1 MTIATGTRLGPYE
14 ILTPLGTGGM
24 GEVYR
29 ARDAKLNRYV
39 AIKIL
44 PEAFA
49 HDDEWVSRF
58 KREAQ
63 VLASLNH
70 PNIAAI
76 YGLEESNGAH
86 GLVMELVEGATI
98 AERIALGPIALS
110 ESLPIA
116 SQIIEAL
123 EYAHEKGVIHRD
135 LKPANIKIAP
145 DGAVKILDFGLAKVF
160 GDDAVVQDS
169 KLSHSPTLIRG
180 TQAGMILGTAAY
192 MSPEQA
198 QGKPVDK
205 RSDIWS
211 FGVVLCEMLTGRQ
224 LFAGETVSDIIA
236 AVLRDKVDWS
246 ALPADT
252 PPSLRKLLGRCLE
265 RDRKR
270 RLRDIGDARNEI
282 ADMLSDDPVAAS
294 ESSAV
299 IASPNTRWREIAWS
313 LAVLLA
319 VAVGWILLRPAS
331 ATPNVPL
338 HLSITLGPTQ
348 ELGREGD
355 LLVALSPDGSRLVFV
370 AHQGSEREQLYS
382 RQMDGPEIKPIP
394 GTAGAANPCFSPD
407 GKWVLFYADNK
418 LKKVSLDGGEPQVVC
433 DASWGGA
440 SWGPGDTIV
449 FTRDYNTGLWRVP
462 AAGGV
467 PVELTSPDLPK
478 GELGHLWPQILPDGK
493 SVVFTAFSTPME
505 KASIVVLSLETRKQQ
520 VLIEGGIFAHYVST
534 GHLVYARGKT
544 MMAVPFDL
552 GSLKVT
558 GPAVSVLEDVPAHSS
573 TGNSQ
578 FSISEN
584 GVLAYIPAS
593 AWSNE
598 RTLVSVDRQGV
609 ARSLTDRLKAYAEP
623 RLSPNVRRLAI
634 TIGDGNKSNDVWI
647 YELDREVLTR
657 LTSGPTA
664 EFNPIWTPD
673 GKRIIF
679 SLESPV
685 YNLFWKAADGS
696 GAEEPLFTNGNDKY
710 PGSVS
715 PDGKTLAFGEQHP
728 ETRFD
733 VFVLPLEGERRPR
746 PFLQTPFME
755 YRPAFSP
762 DGHWLAYQSNQ
773 SGRDEVYVQAYPGPG
788 GKVQVSTDGGS
799 EPVWAQSGKELFY
812 RSGRKVLSVPIIN
825 SGAEFVAGK
834 PVQLFEGPYSSDQY
848 RPGYDVTPD
857 GQRFMMVQVPEG
869 SAPRQINV
877 IVNWFEELRRR
888 VSTDQK

>member
-1 MTIATGTRLGPYE
+1 MTLSTGTRLGPYE
-14 ILTPLGTGGM
+14 IVVPLGAGGM

-29 ARDAKLNRYV
+29 ARDTKLNRDV

-44 PEAFA
+44 PETFA

-76 YGLEESNGAH
+76 YGFEESNGAH
-86 GLVMELVEGATI
+86 GLVMELVVGSTL
-98 AERIALGPIALS
+98 AELIGLGPIALS

-116 SQIIEAL
+116 SQIVEAL

-160 GDDAVVQDS
+160 VDDAATQNS
-169 KLSHSPTLIRG
+169 ELSHSPTLIRG

-205 RSDIWS
+205 RTDIWS
-211 FGVVLCEMLTGRQ
+211 FGVVLSEMLTGRQ
-224 LFAGETVSDIIA
+224 LFAGETISDIIA

-246 ALPADT
+246 ALPAEA
-252 PPSLRKLLGRCLE
+252 PANLRKLLERCLE

-282 ADMLSDDPVAAS
+282 ADMLSDSPAAES
-294 ESSAV
+294 ESSEV

-313 LAVLLA
+313 LAVLLS

-331 ATPNVPL
+331 VTHSGPI
-338 HLSITLGPTQ
+338 HLSITLASMQ
-348 ELGREGD
+348 ELGRDGD
-355 LLVALSPDGSRLVFV
+355 LLVALSPDGSRLVFE
-370 AHQGSEREQLYS
+370 AHQGSEPEQLYM
-382 RQMDGPEIKPIP
+382 RQMDRPEVKPIP

-433 DASWGGA
+433 DANWGGA

-462 AAGGV
+462 AAGGA

-493 SVVFTAFSTPME
+493 SVLFTAFSTPME
-505 KASIVVLSLETRKQQ
+505 KARIVVISLETKKQQ
-520 VLIEGGIFAHYVST
+520 VLIEGGIFARYVSS

-573 TGNSQ
+573 NGNSQ
-578 FSISEN
+578 FGISTEALP
-584 GVLAYIPAS
+584 GWPAS
-593 AWSNE
+593 GHHDW
-598 RTLVSVDRQGV
+598 
-609 ARSLTDRLKAYAEP
+609 
-623 RLSPNVRRLAI
+623 
-634 TIGDGNKSNDVWI
+634 
-647 YELDREVLTR
+647 
-657 LTSGPTA
+657 
-664 EFNPIWTPD
+664 
-673 GKRIIF
+673 
-679 SLESPV
+679 
-685 YNLFWKAADGS
+685 GS
-696 GAEEPLFTNGNDKY
+696 
-710 PGSVS
+710 
-715 PDGKTLAFGEQHP
+715 
-728 ETRFD
+728 
-733 VFVLPLEGERRPR
+733 
-746 PFLQTPFME
+746 
-755 YRPAFSP
+755 
-762 DGHWLAYQSNQ
+762 
-773 SGRDEVYVQAYPGPG
+773 
-788 GKVQVSTDGGS
+788 
-799 EPVWAQSGKELFY
+799 
-812 RSGRKVLSVPIIN
+812 
-825 SGAEFVAGK
+825 
-834 PVQLFEGPYSSDQY
+834 
-848 RPGYDVTPD
+848 
-857 GQRFMMVQVPEG
+857 
-869 SAPRQINV
+869 
-877 IVNWFEELRRR
+877 
-888 VSTDQK
+888 